1 LKLGSFS
8 ASLNLQRLSTADV
21 ALARVESVAEQ
32 GDGSSRQSTINSP
45 AGIDAMRKLCGC
57 DVCLLDCIGSLVS
70 DLSIRGHGYFC
81 ISARVLAKQ
90 LSKVASNET
99 IIAPLPL

>member
-1 LKLGSFS
+1 
-8 ASLNLQRLSTADV
+8 
-21 ALARVESVAEQ
+21 
-32 GDGSSRQSTINSP
+32 
-45 AGIDAMRKLCGC
+45 MRKLCGC

-81 ISARVLAKQ
+81 ISVRVLAKQ